1 MGQSS
6 PPATTVVFFF
16 LVQVFD
22 RDGSGSIDFQEFY
35 VVLTKY
41 NHPSAHPIQ
50 APARARVCMRACVVS
65 VTWWFQ

>member
-50 APARARVCMRACVVS
+50 APVDACVRAHVCAC
-65 VTWWFQ
+65 VHVL